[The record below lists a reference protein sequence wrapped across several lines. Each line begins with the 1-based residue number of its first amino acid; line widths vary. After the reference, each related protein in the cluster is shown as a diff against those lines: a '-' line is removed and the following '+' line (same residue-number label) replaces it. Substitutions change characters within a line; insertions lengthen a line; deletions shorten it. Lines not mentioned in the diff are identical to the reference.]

1 MVHNTK
7 LADLKLEMKQNFS
20 KASKL
25 SKILSKLALKLTD
38 AEDTAVNATGVSSP
52 GMSTSPRLPASPRIP
67 KGGEEPLVKNSIL
80 ERQTSISEAQR
91 AVRPRSARGRHENS
105 NSSNEDIPN
114 SAISQNPNSY
124 QPQPIM
130 TKPEGQLHQD
140 LSSFRVPHS
149 PIKSNADLHIFT

>member
-1 MVHNTK
+1 MYV
-7 LADLKLEMKQNFS
+7 
-20 KASKL
+20 
-25 SKILSKLALKLTD
+25 
-38 AEDTAVNATGVSSP
+38 DTAVNATGVSSP
-52 GMSTSPRLPASPRIP
+52 RMSTSPRLPASPRIP
-67 KGGEEPLVKNSIL
+67 EDGEEPLVKNSIL

-124 QPQPIM
+124 QLQPII

-140 LSSFRVPHS
+140 SSSFRVPNS